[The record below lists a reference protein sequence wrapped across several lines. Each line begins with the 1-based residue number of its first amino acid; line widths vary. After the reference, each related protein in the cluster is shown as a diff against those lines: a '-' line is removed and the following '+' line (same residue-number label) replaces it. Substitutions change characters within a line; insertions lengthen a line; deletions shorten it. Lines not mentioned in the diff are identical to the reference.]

1 MNARVSR
8 ASAATILLGW
18 SLAMP
23 VAARADV
30 NGRSN
35 IQIDNF
41 GRVNANY
48 YRGAQ
53 PEGHDYAD
61 LAAFGIKTVIDLTQD
76 GDAQEPAIVQRLGMK
91 FHRNPVKLHA
101 EALNDRRFLGIA
113 ILGQVDD
120 GLDAERREIRVV
132 MTLRLSATVVIRVD
146 AAEVVDLNVRA
157 SVDVGS
163 SRDRHRQRPTQ
174 QYRSRRGT

>member
-1 MNARVSR
+1 MRMNARVSY

-76 GDAQEPAIVQRLGMK
+76 GGKEDGGGNANAT
-91 FHRNPVKLHA
+91 
-101 EALNDRRFLGIA
+101 D
-113 ILGQVDD
+113 VDPK
-120 GLDAERREIRVV
+120 
-132 MTLRLSATVVIRVD
+132 
-146 AAEVVDLNVRA
+146 
-157 SVDVGS
+157 
-163 SRDRHRQRPTQ
+163 Q
-174 QYRSRRGT
+174 